1 MVGTMKI
8 DTIGK
13 LRCCEAKEFEVE
25 FKRLKMVKM
34 GKFRRGDTKEIECKF
49 EGLEIGKIGISR

>member
-34 GKFRRGDTKEIECKF
+34 GKLRRGNTKEIECKF
-49 EGLEIGKIGISR
+49 EGLEIGKI